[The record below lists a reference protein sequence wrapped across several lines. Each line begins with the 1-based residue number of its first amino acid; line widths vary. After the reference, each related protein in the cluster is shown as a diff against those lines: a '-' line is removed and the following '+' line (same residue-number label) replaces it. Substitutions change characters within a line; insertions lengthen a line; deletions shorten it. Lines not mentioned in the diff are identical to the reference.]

1 MKVMHLN
8 IKNMIIMQ
16 IQKSYNI
23 SVVSHHYFLTVDLHL
38 YESPE

>member
-1 MKVMHLN
+1 MHLN

-23 SVVSHHYFLTVDLHL
+23 SVVSHHFLTVDLHL
-38 YESPE
+38 YENPE